1 MKEKDRITIY
11 IKKEDRPLME
21 GIEQKKLSE
30 WFSFLMNTIKEE
42 ERLIF
47 IKMINSKK
55 YLEASKLLAKV
66 IQTRIESKE
75 IDEEE
80 LQKYIEKTNNP
91 ENKNAQTKTRTQ
103 QKQEEMKQEEPKQET
118 IERPTITLEDLNF
131 YR

>member
-1 MKEKDRITIY
+1 
-11 IKKEDRPLME
+11 ME
-21 GIEQKKLSE
+21 EIEQKKLSE
-30 WFSFLMNTIKEE
+30 WLSFLMNTIKEE

-66 IQTRIESKE
+66 IQTRIESKD
-75 IDEEE
+75 IDEKE
-80 LQKYIEKTNNP
+80 LQKYIEEANKL
-91 ENKNAQTKTRTQ
+91 ENKSLQTKTKTQ

-118 IERPTITLEDLNF
+118 IQRPTFTAEDLNF